1 MKTDLL
7 ICTCSSAEHQVVV
20 TTFDNE
26 PEVYLSIHLTKHS
39 FWKRIKEGIK
49 YIFGY
54 QCIYGAFE
62 EVILDS
68 THIPQIENILKHLK
82 NEI

>member
-1 MKTDLL
+1 MIKTDLL
-7 ICTCSSAEHQVVV
+7 ICQCSSVEHQVVV

-26 PEVYLSIHLTKHS
+26 SEVYLSVHLTKHS
-39 FWKRIKEGIK
+39 FWKRVREGIK

-54 QCIYGAFE
+54 QCTYGAFE

-68 THIPQIENILKHLK
+68 EHIPQIENILKQLK
-82 NEI
+82 K